1 MHAAFMR
8 HGTTS
13 DAAVCRG
20 TASNKGRLMS
30 IKHPANSHPPTQV
43 RSNDGWRALLSRS
56 TTMTLAIA
64 WLVSI
69 GVLTVGRDL
78 VAYPPSVAVAVGV
91 FLIVLAA
98 IMVAAF
104 GVVHQAEE
112 LAHKLG
118 EPFGTLILT
127 LTVVI
132 IEVVLISAV
141 MLGPS
146 GSTTIARDSV
156 FAVMMII
163 INGVMGVSLLLGG
176 MKHGPQR
183 YNMEGASVYVAMIA
197 VLSLCTLVLPNFTV
211 STSNGSLVPAQAIA
225 VSVLAAALYGFFLY
239 LQTGKSRAWFKQ
251 PSHAQAIFGSVT
263 TANIPETH
271 SDSRATAVVGVGRG
285 ELVRRTLLLVGTV
298 LPIVLLSHDLGILV
312 DAGIAATGAPVA
324 LGGVIIAI
332 IVFTPEAIT
341 AVRASLAN
349 EGQRTLNLGLGAFV
363 STVGL
368 TIPAVLIIGLVT
380 GQEVILGESNANMV
394 LIAVTLATSIIT
406 YFSPRTTA
414 LHGAVHLVLF
424 GMFAVLLFAP

>member
-1 MHAAFMR
+1 
-8 HGTTS
+8 
-13 DAAVCRG
+13 
-20 TASNKGRLMS
+20 MS
-30 IKHPANSHPPTQV
+30 IKHNADPQTPTQAP
-43 RSNDGWRALLSRS
+43 SNDGWRALLSRS
-56 TTMTLAIA
+56 TTMTLVIA

-69 GVLTVGRDL
+69 GVLTVGHEL
-78 VAYPPSVAVAVGV
+78 VAYPPNVPVAVGA

-98 IMVAAF
+98 IMIAAF

-197 VLSLCTLVLPNFTV
+197 VLSLCTLVLPNFIM

-225 VSVLAAALYGFFLY
+225 VSVLAAALYGFFIY
-239 LQTGKSRAWFKQ
+239 LQTGKNRALFTQ

-263 TANIPETH
+263 TAEIPT
-271 SDSRATAVVGVGRG
+271 SRPGSRAAAVVGVGRG
-285 ELVRRTLLLVGTV
+285 ELVRRVLLLVGTV

-312 DAGIAATGAPVA
+312 DAGIAATGAPLA

-341 AVRASLAN
+341 AVRASLAD

-368 TIPAVLIIGLVT
+368 TIPAVLIIGLAT
-380 GQEVILGESNANMV
+380 GQEVILGESSANMV
-394 LIAVTLATSIIT
+394 LIAVTLVTSLIT

-414 LHGAVHLVLF
+414 LHGAVHLMLF

>member
-1 MHAAFMR
+1 MRAAFMR

-20 TASNKGRLMS
+20 TTSDKGRLMS
-30 IKHPANSHPPTQV
+30 TGHHADSQTPTQA

-56 TTMTLAIA
+56 TTMTLAIV

-69 GVLTVGRDL
+69 VVLTLGRDL
-78 VAYPPSVAVAVGV
+78 IAHPPNVAVAVGV

-104 GVVHQAEE
+104 GVVHQAEN

-132 IEVVLISAV
+132 IEVVLISSV

-146 GSTTIARDSV
+146 GSATIARDSV

-197 VLSLCTLVLPNFTV
+197 VLSLCTLVLPNFTA
-211 STSNGSLVPAQAIA
+211 STSNGSLVPAQAITI
-225 VSVLAAALYGFFLY
+225 SVLAAALYAFFIY
-239 LQTGKSRAWFKQ
+239 LQTGKNRSLFTQ
-251 PSHAQAIFGSVT
+251 PSHAQAIFGSFA
-263 TANIPETH
+263 TADIPETRP
-271 SDSRATAVVGVGRG
+271 DSPAAAVVGVGRG
-285 ELVRRTLLLVGTV
+285 ELVRRVLLLVGTI

-312 DAGIAATGAPVA
+312 DAGIAATGAPLA

-341 AVRASLAN
+341 AVRASLAD

-368 TIPAVLIIGLVT
+368 TIPTVLIIGLST

-394 LIAVTLATSIIT
+394 LIGVTLVTSVIT

>member
-1 MHAAFMR
+1 MR

-20 TASNKGRLMS
+20 TTSDKGRLMS
-30 IKHPANSHPPTQV
+30 TEHHPDSQTPTQA
-43 RSNDGWRALLSRS
+43 RSSDGWRALLSRS
-56 TTMTLAIA
+56 TTMTLAIV

-69 GVLTVGRDL
+69 VVLTLGRDL
-78 VAYPPSVAVAVGV
+78 IAHPPNVAVAVGV

-104 GVVHQAEE
+104 GVVHQAEN

-132 IEVVLISAV
+132 IEVVLISSV

-146 GSTTIARDSV
+146 GSSTIARDSV

-197 VLSLCTLVLPNFTV
+197 ILSLCTLVLPNFTV
-211 STSNGSLVPAQAIA
+211 STSNGSLVPAQAITI
-225 VSVLAAALYGFFLY
+225 SVLAAALYGFFIY
-239 LQTGKSRAWFKQ
+239 LQTGKNRALFTQ
-251 PSHAQAIFGSVT
+251 PSHAQAIFGSVS
-263 TANIPETH
+263 TATPPETRP
-271 SDSRATAVVGVGRG
+271 DSRATAIVVVSRGVGRG
-285 ELVRRTLLLVGTV
+285 ELVRRVLLLVGTI

-324 LGGVIIAI
+324 LGGVIIAV

-341 AVRASLAN
+341 AVRASLAD

-368 TIPAVLIIGLVT
+368 TIPTVLIIGLST

-394 LIAVTLATSIIT
+394 LIGVTLVASIIT

>member
-1 MHAAFMR
+1 MPIKR
-8 HGTTS
+8 HT
-13 DAAVCRG
+13 D
-20 TASNKGRLMS
+20 
-30 IKHPANSHPPTQV
+30 SHTPTQV
-43 RSNDGWRALLSRS
+43 CSNDGWSALLSRS

-69 GVLTVGRDL
+69 GVLTVGHDL
-78 VAYPPSVAVAVGV
+78 VAHPPSVAVAVGV

-132 IEVVLISAV
+132 IEVVLISSV

-146 GSTTIARDSV
+146 ESTTIARDSV

-183 YNMEGASVYVAMIA
+183 YNREGASVYVAMIA

-225 VSVLAAALYGFFLY
+225 VSVLAAALYGFFIY
-239 LQTGKSRAWFKQ
+239 LQTGKSRALFTQ
-251 PSHAQAIFGSVT
+251 PSHAQPLCESVT
-263 TANIPETH
+263 TSNIPESR
-271 SDSRATAVVGVGRG
+271 SDSRATAVAGVDANANVGAGVGRG
-285 ELVRRTLLLVGTV
+285 ELVRRMLLLVGTV

-312 DAGIAATGAPVA
+312 NAGIEATGAPTA

-349 EGQRTLNLGLGAFV
+349 ETQRTLNLGLGAFV

-368 TIPAVLIIGLVT
+368 TIPTVLIIGLTT
-380 GQEVILGESNANMV
+380 GQEVILGESKANMV

-414 LHGAVHLVLF
+414 LHGAVHLMLF
-424 GMFAVLLFAP
+424 GMFTVLLFAP

>member
-1 MHAAFMR
+1 MR

-20 TASNKGRLMS
+20 TTSDKGRLMS
-30 IKHPANSHPPTQV
+30 TGHHADSPTPIQA

-56 TTMTLAIA
+56 TTMTLAIV

-69 GVLTVGRDL
+69 VVLTLGRDL
-78 VAYPPSVAVAVGV
+78 IAHPPNVAVAVSV

-104 GVVHQAEE
+104 GVVHQAEN

-118 EPFGTLILT
+118 EPFGTLVLT

-132 IEVVLISAV
+132 IEVVLISSV

-146 GSTTIARDSV
+146 GSATIARDSV

-183 YNMEGASVYVAMIA
+183 YNMEGASVYVAIIA

-211 STSNGSLVPAQAIA
+211 STSNGSLVPAQAITI
-225 VSVLAAALYGFFLY
+225 SVLAAALYGFFIY
-239 LQTGKSRAWFKQ
+239 LQTGKNRALFTQ
-251 PSHAQAIFGSVT
+251 PSHAQAIFGSVS
-263 TANIPETH
+263 TAPTPEIRP
-271 SDSRATAVVGVGRG
+271 DSRATAVVGVGRG
-285 ELVRRTLLLVGTV
+285 ELVRRVLLLVGTI

-341 AVRASLAN
+341 AVRASLAD

-368 TIPAVLIIGLVT
+368 TIPTVLIIGLST

-394 LIAVTLATSIIT
+394 LIGVTLVTRIIT

>member
-1 MHAAFMR
+1 MR

-20 TASNKGRLMS
+20 TTSDKGRLMS
-30 IKHPANSHPPTQV
+30 TGHHADSQTPTQA

-56 TTMTLAIA
+56 TTMTLAIV

-69 GVLTVGRDL
+69 VILTLGRDL
-78 VAYPPSVAVAVGV
+78 IAHPPNVAVAVGV

-104 GVVHQAEE
+104 GVVHQAEN

-132 IEVVLISAV
+132 IEVVLISSV

-146 GSTTIARDSV
+146 GSSTIARDSV

-225 VSVLAAALYGFFLY
+225 ISVLAAALYGFFIY
-239 LQTGKSRAWFKQ
+239 LQTGKNRALFTQ
-251 PSHAQAIFGSVT
+251 PSHAQAIVGIVI
-263 TANIPETH
+263 TAATPEIRP
-271 SDSRATAVVGVGRG
+271 DSRATAVVGVGRG
-285 ELVRRTLLLVGTV
+285 ELVRRVLLLVGTI

-312 DAGIAATGAPVA
+312 DAGLAATGAPIA

-341 AVRASLAN
+341 AVRASLAD

-368 TIPAVLIIGLVT
+368 TIPTVLIIGLST

-394 LIAVTLATSIIT
+394 LIGVTLVTSIIT

>member
-1 MHAAFMR
+1 MPIRHHAD
-8 HGTTS
+8 S
-13 DAAVCRG
+13 Q
-20 TASNKGRLMS
+20 
-30 IKHPANSHPPTQV
+30 PPTQA
-43 RSNDGWRALLSRS
+43 RSNDVWRALLGRS
-56 TTMTLAIA
+56 TTITLAIA

-69 GVLTVGRDL
+69 GVLTVGHDL
-78 VAYPPSVAVAVGV
+78 VAHPPNVAVAVCV

-98 IMVAAF
+98 IMVASF
-104 GVVHQAEE
+104 GVVQQAEK
-112 LAHKLG
+112 LAHKLR

-132 IEVVLISAV
+132 IEVVLISSV

-146 GSTTIARDSV
+146 GSATIARDSV

-163 INGVMGVSLLLGG
+163 INGVMGLSLLLGG

-197 VLSLCTLVLPNFTV
+197 VLSLCTLVLPNFIV
-211 STSNGSLVPAQAIA
+211 STSNGSLVPAQAITI
-225 VSVLAAALYGFFLY
+225 SVLAAALYGFFIY
-239 LQTGKSRAWFKQ
+239 LQTGKSRALFKQ
-251 PSHAQAIFGSVT
+251 PRHAQAIFGSVT
-263 TANIPETH
+263 TANISETRP
-271 SDSRATAVVGVGRG
+271 DSGAVAVVGVGVGVGVGRG
-285 ELVRRTLLLVGTV
+285 ELVRRVLLLVGIV

-312 DAGIAATGAPVA
+312 DAGIAATGAPLA

-341 AVRASLAN
+341 AVRASLAD

-368 TIPAVLIIGLVT
+368 TLPVVLIIGLTT
-380 GQEVILGESNANMV
+380 GQEVILGESGANMV

-414 LHGAVHLVLF
+414 LHGAVHLLLF
-424 GMFAVLLFAP
+424 GMFAVLIFAP

>member
-1 MHAAFMR
+1 MPIKRHA
-8 HGTTS
+8 H
-13 DAAVCRG
+13 
-20 TASNKGRLMS
+20 
-30 IKHPANSHPPTQV
+30 SHTPTEV
-43 RSNDGWRALLSRS
+43 RSNDGWRVLLSRS

-69 GVLTVGRDL
+69 GVLTVGHDL
-78 VAYPPSVAVAVGV
+78 VAHPPSVAVAVGV
-91 FLIVLAA
+91 FLIILAA

-104 GVVHQAEE
+104 GVVHQAEA
-112 LAHKLG
+112 LARKLG
-118 EPFGTLILT
+118 EPFGTLVLT

-132 IEVVLISAV
+132 IEVVLISSV

-146 GSTTIARDSV
+146 GSSTIARDSV

-163 INGVMGVSLLLGG
+163 INGVMGLSLLLGG

-225 VSVLAAALYGFFLY
+225 VSVLAAALYGFFIY
-239 LQTGKSRAWFKQ
+239 LQTGKSRALFTQ

-263 TANIPETH
+263 TADIPKPRP
-271 SDSRATAVVGVGRG
+271 DSRLATVVGVGRG
-285 ELVRRTLLLVGTV
+285 ELVRRVLLLVGTV

-312 DAGIAATGAPVA
+312 EAGIAATGAPVA

-332 IVFTPEAIT
+332 IVFTPEAMT
-341 AVRASLAN
+341 AVRAALAD

-368 TIPAVLIIGLVT
+368 TIPTVLIIGLAT
-380 GQEVILGESNANMV
+380 GQEVILGESSANMV
-394 LIAVTLATSIIT
+394 LIAVTLAASIIT

>member
-1 MHAAFMR
+1 
-8 HGTTS
+8 
-13 DAAVCRG
+13 
-20 TASNKGRLMS
+20 MS
-30 IKHPANSHPPTQV
+30 TKHPANSPTPTQV
-43 RSNDGWRALLSRS
+43 RSNDGWRVLLSRS
-56 TTMTLAIA
+56 TTVTLAIA

-78 VAYPPSVAVAVGV
+78 VAHPPSVAVAVGV

-225 VSVLAAALYGFFLY
+225 VSVLAAALYGFFIY
-239 LQTGKSRAWFKQ
+239 LQTGKSRALFKQ

-263 TANIPETH
+263 TANIPEPR
-271 SDSRATAVVGVGRG
+271 SDSRATAVVGVGVGRG

-368 TIPAVLIIGLVT
+368 TIPAVLIIGLMT

-424 GMFAVLLFAP
+424 GMFTVLLFAP

>member
-1 MHAAFMR
+1 MTTNRHAD
-8 HGTTS
+8 S
-13 DAAVCRG
+13 
-20 TASNKGRLMS
+20 
-30 IKHPANSHPPTQV
+30 PPPTQV
-43 RSNDGWRALLSRS
+43 RSHTGWRALLSRS
-56 TTMTLAIA
+56 TTLTLAIE
-64 WLVSI
+64 WLVTF

-78 VAYPPSVAVAVGV
+78 VDRPPSVVVAVGV
-91 FLIVLAA
+91 FLIILAA

-127 LTVVI
+127 LTVVL
-132 IEVVLISAV
+132 IEVILISSV

-146 GSTTIARDSV
+146 ESTTIARDSV

-183 YNMEGASVYVAMIA
+183 YNREGASVYVAMIA

-211 STSNGSLVPAQAIA
+211 STSNGSLVPAQAI
-225 VSVLAAALYGFFLY
+225 VISVLAAALYGFFIY
-239 LQTGKSRAWFKQ
+239 LQTGKSRALFTQ
-251 PSHAQAIFGSVT
+251 PRHAQAIFGSVS
-263 TANIPETH
+263 AAEIPKTR
-271 SDSRATAVVGVGRG
+271 SGARAAAAVGVGRG
-285 ELVRRTLLLVGTV
+285 ELARRVLLLVGTV
-298 LPIVLLSHDLGILV
+298 LPIVLLSHDLGILI
-312 DAGIAATGAPVA
+312 DAGIEATGAPVA

-341 AVRASLAN
+341 AVRASLAD
-349 EGQRTLNLGLGAFV
+349 EAQRTLNLGLGAFV

-368 TIPAVLIIGLVT
+368 TIPTVLIIGLTT
-380 GQEVILGESNANMV
+380 GQEIILGVSNANMV
-394 LIAVTLATSIIT
+394 LIAVTLATSMIT

-414 LHGAVHLVLF
+414 LHGAVHLMLF

>member
-1 MHAAFMR
+1 
-8 HGTTS
+8 
-13 DAAVCRG
+13 
-20 TASNKGRLMS
+20 
-30 IKHPANSHPPTQV
+30 
-43 RSNDGWRALLSRS
+43 
-56 TTMTLAIA
+56 MTLAIV

-69 GVLTVGRDL
+69 GVLTFGRDL
-78 VAYPPSVAVAVGV
+78 IAHPPNVAVAVGV

-104 GVVHQAEE
+104 GVVHQAEN

-132 IEVVLISAV
+132 IEVVLISSV

-146 GSTTIARDSV
+146 GSSTIARDSV

-163 INGVMGVSLLLGG
+163 INGVMGVSLLFGG

-211 STSNGSLVPAQAIA
+211 STSNGSLVPAQAITI
-225 VSVLAAALYGFFLY
+225 SVLAATLYGFFIY
-239 LQTGKSRAWFKQ
+239 LQTGKNRALFTQ

-263 TANIPETH
+263 TANTPETRP
-271 SDSRATAVVGVGRG
+271 DSGTAAVASIGRG
-285 ELVRRTLLLVGTV
+285 ELVRRVLLLVGTI

-312 DAGIAATGAPVA
+312 DAGITATGAPVA

-341 AVRASLAN
+341 AVRASLAD

-368 TIPAVLIIGLVT
+368 TIPTVLIIGLST
-380 GQEVILGESNANMV
+380 GQEVILGESSANMV
-394 LIAVTLATSIIT
+394 LIGVTLVTSIIT

-424 GMFAVLLFAP
+424 GMFAILLFAP

>member
-1 MHAAFMR
+1 MPIKR
-8 HGTTS
+8 HV
-13 DAAVCRG
+13 D
-20 TASNKGRLMS
+20 
-30 IKHPANSHPPTQV
+30 SHTPTEV

-69 GVLTVGRDL
+69 GVLTVGHDL
-78 VAYPPSVAVAVGV
+78 VAHPPSVAVAVGV

-104 GVVHQAEE
+104 GVVHQAEK

-118 EPFGTLILT
+118 EPFGTLVLT

-132 IEVVLISAV
+132 IEVVLISSV

-146 GSTTIARDSV
+146 GSSTIARDSV

-197 VLSLCTLVLPNFTV
+197 VLSLCTLVLPNFIV

-225 VSVLAAALYGFFLY
+225 VSVLAAALYGFFIY
-239 LQTGKSRAWFKQ
+239 LQTGKNRALFTQ

-263 TANIPETH
+263 TAEIPKTRP
-271 SDSRATAVVGVGRG
+271 DSRAAAVVGMGRG
-285 ELVRRTLLLVGTV
+285 ELVRRVLLLVGTV
-298 LPIVLLSHDLGILV
+298 LPIVLLAHDLGILV
-312 DAGIAATGAPVA
+312 DAGITATGAPVA

-332 IVFTPEAIT
+332 IVFTPEAMT
-341 AVRASLAN
+341 AVRAALAD

-368 TIPAVLIIGLVT
+368 TIPTVLIIGLAT
-380 GQEVILGESNANMV
+380 GQEVILGESSANMV
-394 LIAVTLATSIIT
+394 LIAVTLAASIIT

>member
-1 MHAAFMR
+1 MPIKRHA
-8 HGTTS
+8 
-13 DAAVCRG
+13 D
-20 TASNKGRLMS
+20 
-30 IKHPANSHPPTQV
+30 SHTPTEA

-69 GVLTVGRDL
+69 GVLTVGHDL
-78 VAYPPSVAVAVGV
+78 VAHPPSVAVAVGV
-91 FLIVLAA
+91 FLIILAA

-104 GVVHQAEE
+104 GVVHQAEV
-112 LAHKLG
+112 LARKLG
-118 EPFGTLILT
+118 EPFGTLVLT

-132 IEVVLISAV
+132 IEVVLISSI

-146 GSTTIARDSV
+146 GSSTIARDSV

-163 INGVMGVSLLLGG
+163 INGVMGLSLLLGG

-197 VLSLCTLVLPNFTV
+197 VLSLCTLVLPNFIV

-225 VSVLAAALYGFFLY
+225 VSVLAAALYGFFIY
-239 LQTGKSRAWFKQ
+239 LQTGKNRALFTQ

-263 TANIPETH
+263 TADIPKPRF
-271 SDSRATAVVGVGRG
+271 DSRAAAVVGLGRG
-285 ELVRRTLLLVGTV
+285 ELVRRVLLLVGTV

-312 DAGIAATGAPVA
+312 EAGIAATGAPVA

-332 IVFTPEAIT
+332 IVFTPEAMT
-341 AVRASLAN
+341 AVRAALAD

-368 TIPAVLIIGLVT
+368 TIPTVLIIGLAT
-380 GQEVILGESNANMV
+380 GQEVILGESSANMV
-394 LIAVTLATSIIT
+394 LIAVTLAASIIT

>member
-1 MHAAFMR
+1 MPIKRHA
-8 HGTTS
+8 H
-13 DAAVCRG
+13 
-20 TASNKGRLMS
+20 
-30 IKHPANSHPPTQV
+30 SHTPTEV
-43 RSNDGWRALLSRS
+43 RSNDGWRVLLSRS

-69 GVLTVGRDL
+69 GVLTVGHDL
-78 VAYPPSVAVAVGV
+78 VAHPPSVAVAVGV
-91 FLIVLAA
+91 FLIILAA

-104 GVVHQAEE
+104 GVVHQAEA
-112 LAHKLG
+112 LARKLG
-118 EPFGTLILT
+118 EPFGTLVLT

-132 IEVVLISAV
+132 IEVVLISSV

-146 GSTTIARDSV
+146 GSSTIARDSV

-163 INGVMGVSLLLGG
+163 INGVMGLSLLLGG

-225 VSVLAAALYGFFLY
+225 VSVLAAALYGFFIY
-239 LQTGKSRAWFKQ
+239 LQTGKSRALFTQ

-263 TANIPETH
+263 TADIPKPRP
-271 SDSRATAVVGVGRG
+271 DSRLAAVVGVGRG
-285 ELVRRTLLLVGTV
+285 ELVRRVLLLVGTV

-312 DAGIAATGAPVA
+312 EAGIAATGAPVA

-332 IVFTPEAIT
+332 IVFTPEAMT
-341 AVRASLAN
+341 AVRAALAD

-368 TIPAVLIIGLVT
+368 TIPTVLIIGLAT
-380 GQEVILGESNANMV
+380 GQEVILGESSANMV
-394 LIAVTLATSIIT
+394 LIAVTLAASIIT